1 MSWLSNLAKQGEA
14 FLDNLDQQAGSAIE
28 NVEKKVKEKVKET
41 RTTTT
46 TPGDN
51 AMDRGATHHRSLQV
65 ATWRIC
71 NMLHVICIG

>member
-41 RTTTT
+41 RTTT
-46 TPGDN
+46 PVDN
-51 AMDRGATHHRSLQV
+51 AMDRGATHNRSLQV
-65 ATWRIC
+65 
-71 NMLHVICIG
+71 

>member
-46 TPGDN
+46 PGDN

-65 ATWRIC
+65 ATCRIY
-71 NMLHVICIG
+71 NMLHVICIGC